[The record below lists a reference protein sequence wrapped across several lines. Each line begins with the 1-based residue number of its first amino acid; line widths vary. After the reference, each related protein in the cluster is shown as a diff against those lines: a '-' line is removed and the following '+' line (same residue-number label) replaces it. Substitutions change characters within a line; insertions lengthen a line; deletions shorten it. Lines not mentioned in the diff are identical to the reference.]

1 MNGNPMRLL
10 TGAILIFGAIW
21 LYAATLP
28 QSYDNP
34 TPEIKLAYILSCL
47 IVILGMFYLF
57 VGSVEIKEHSRW
69 YQFTIKSLLLVTLMV
84 GLFFSGRAVGLR
96 ETMPSPIPPYAMP
109 TYSVTPVAPP
119 PTPGYA
125 PSYAPPSIDTL
136 PAPADPTNNS
146 EKK

>member
-69 YQFTIKSLLLVTLMV
+69 YQFTIKSLLLLTLMV
-84 GLFFSGRAVGLR
+84 GLFFSGRATGLR
-96 ETMPSPIPPYAMP
+96 ETMPSQNPSYGAP
-109 TYSVTPVAPP
+109 TYSVTPAALP

-125 PSYAPPSIDTL
+125 PSYTPPSIDTL
-136 PAPADPTNNS
+136 PAPADPY
-146 EKK
+146 EKTDKK